1 MAEPP
6 TMQPRQRTE
15 SGQIQEVLDHL
26 EGIVIEG
33 LKHGF
38 FDCSI
43 TCEIASGGKRDLVI
57 RGGKTHK
64 FTIPAAQVPR

>member
-1 MAEPP
+1 MPEPP
-6 TMQPRQRTE
+6 TMQPFWRGE
-15 SGQIQEVLDHL
+15 SGQIREVLDHL

-43 TCEIASGGKRDLVI
+43 TCEITSGGKRHLVI
-57 RGGKTHK
+57 RGGKSYK
-64 FTIPAAQVPR
+64 FTIPEAQVPR